1 MTRGGR
7 NVYVSPAK
15 RNLYIQLLKQ
25 RAPNLT
31 RQEYASLVP
40 YKIPIPAER
49 IASNRIKRLP
59 KYVKAAIKSR
69 AGLLDLVASVPVM
82 KERLATMRLQRKKK

>member
-1 MTRGGR
+1 M
-7 NVYVSPAK
+7 
-15 RNLYIQLLKQ
+15 QLLEQ

-40 YKIPIPAER
+40 YHIPIPAKR

-69 AGLLDLVASVPVM
+69 TELLDLVSSVPVM
-82 KERLATMRLQRKKK
+82 KERLAAMRLQRKKK